1 MAVLEQPESGALSTF
16 KAARYAVQVNTGTT
30 ALPVWTWW
38 NGLSKFEPSAD
49 PTMQDDTDIFS
60 DGFKSQ
66 MVTAT
71 SLDVSTEGLIKG
83 LRAGTAL
90 PVDPGAAFVR
100 SKQFEVGEDN
110 VIQLRYWR
118 TDELDSQAIVQS
130 FAVNYKDVGGSNEDL
145 QKFTA
150 DLKGRGK
157 FVKVA
162 KPGAA
167 PQVKLIS
174 FNSATAIT
182 AGTWTLSINGETA
195 TALAWNITAA
205 ALKTAIEALAI
216 VTGTVTVTGT
226 VATGFSVTFATDY
239 VNTMSADGSGLT
251 PAATIVVSP

>member
-1 MAVLEQPESGALSTF
+1 MAILEQPESGALSTF
-16 KAARYAVQVNTGTT
+16 KAARYAVQVNTGTPGV
-30 ALPVWTWW
+30 PVWTWW

-66 MVTAT
+66 LVTAT
-71 SLDVSTEGLIKG
+71 SLDVSAEGLIKG
-83 LRAGTAL
+83 LRSGISL

-100 SKQFEVGEDN
+100 SKQFLVGEEN
-110 VIQLRYWR
+110 VIQVRYWR
-118 TDELDSQAIVQS
+118 TDELDAQAVVQN
-130 FAVNYKDVGGSNEDL
+130 FAVSYKDVGGSNEDL

-157 FVKVA
+157 FSLVA
-162 KPGAA
+162 KPGAT

-182 AGTWTLSINGETA
+182 AGTWTLTINGETA
-195 TALAWNITAA
+195 TGLAFGITSA
-205 ALKTAIEALAI
+205 ALKTAIEALTVVA
-216 VTGTVTVTGT
+216 GTVTVTGT

-239 VNTMSADGSGLT
+239 VNSMSGDGSGLT
-251 PAATIVVSP
+251 PTTTILVA